1 MLGGVFAVYIDIP
14 TKSRYNIA
22 WLNEQAAKR
31 NAVKIRSSPRCREEA
46 AFLSQALRR
55 VTGGLCLGEGR
66 QSAEHITDT
75 KNLFNSGNLCRNPT
89 PISSSKQLDVHIV
102 RLRFFSW
109 ISALSFSKSFP
120 SFKRLLV

>member
-66 QSAEHITDT
+66 QSAEHIPE
-75 KNLFNSGNLCRNPT
+75 LC
-89 PISSSKQLDVHIV
+89 SDSKPEDLP
-102 RLRFFSW
+102 LE
-109 ISALSFSKSFP
+109 LSKYYIYRRSKT
-120 SFKRLLV
+120 

>member
-46 AFLSQALRR
+46 AFLSQAYAVSLEIMSR
-55 VTGGLCLGEGR
+55 GR
-66 QSAEHITDT
+66 QTERGAYY
-75 KNLFNSGNLCRNPT
+75 
-89 PISSSKQLDVHIV
+89 
-102 RLRFFSW
+102 
-109 ISALSFSKSFP
+109 
-120 SFKRLLV
+120 